1 MEREL
6 WSWLAAAVG
15 SAAIGHAQRQRLF
28 NDQVILL
35 TLLWA
40 VLHDRPIRWATD
52 PRNWPCCMRIKSRP
66 SPATMSRRLR
76 SPSFLALLERLRV
89 RLAAAP
95 GPDAPIIIDAKP
107 LPVGGYTT
115 DREAGNGRACGGFA
129 WGYKLYLIIDEN
141 ARVHAWKVEPMNVA
155 EQVVAEELIPAAAR
169 SAGNDRWLLGDKQ
182 YDSNRLHNLA
192 DACGLRLLT
201 QRMRTKDAIGPNQ
214 SPGRRRAIELLEA
227 PGTAEG
233 LRLFAR
239 RDAIER
245 YLGTLCCSGGGLG
258 PLPGF
263 VRGLQRVRLW
273 VGAKLLLHTVR
284 RAVRTAGAA

>member
-6 WSWLAAAVG
+6 WSWVTAAVAAAAVG
-15 SAAIGHAQRQRLF
+15 HTQRQRAF
-28 NDQVILL
+28 SDQLILL

-40 VLHDRPIRWATD
+40 VLHDRPILWATD
-52 PRNWPCCMRIKSRP
+52 PRNWPFYMRVKSRP

-76 SPSFLALLERLRV
+76 SPSFLVLLERLRV
-89 RLAAAP
+89 RLAVTP
-95 GPDAPIIIDAKP
+95 RPDAPIIIDAKP

-115 DREAGNGRACGGFA
+115 DRQAGNGRACGGFA
-129 WGYKLYLIIDEN
+129 WGYKLYLVVDEN
-141 ARVHAWKVEPMNVA
+141 ARVHAWKVESMNVA

-169 SAGNDRWLLGDKQ
+169 SAGADRWLLGDKQ

-201 QRMRTKDAIGPNQ
+201 QRMRTKDTIGPNQ

-233 LRLFAR
+233 RELFAR

-263 VRGLQRVRLW
+263 VRGLRRVRLW
-273 VGAKLLLHTVR
+273 VGAKLLLHMAR
-284 RAVRTAGAA
+284 RALRAAGAA